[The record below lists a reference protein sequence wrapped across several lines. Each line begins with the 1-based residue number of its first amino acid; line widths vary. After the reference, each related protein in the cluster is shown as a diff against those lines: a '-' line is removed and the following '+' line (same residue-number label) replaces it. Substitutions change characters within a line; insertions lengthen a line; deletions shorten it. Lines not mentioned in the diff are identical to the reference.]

1 LLQNLFDV
9 ITGEDAGGTWTETS
23 TTSSGVAVGDGTAI
37 DFSGVAPGTYEFTY
51 SHPAVGS
58 CPAVS
63 STATITVTDQLLAGD
78 DNSDEFCVG
87 SGAAY
92 DLTALLSGAD
102 AGGDW
107 AQTGG
112 ASVDI
117 ANPMSVD
124 FSAAAPGVYTF
135 TYTHQPSGSCPADVA
150 VIRITI
156 RNPQIGLVKQ
166 GVFQDENNDGFAQ
179 VGETIFYTFTVTN
192 TGDVDLANVDVTD
205 PLVTVDGDPIA
216 TLTVGASDAVTFTAS
231 YAIQQQDLDNE
242 LFENQ
247 AFVMSD
253 YPLCGPITD
262 FSDDNSP
269 FEDDPTVV
277 ILIPEPVVKLL
288 AKVRLQGSLF
298 GNENQ
303 LMRDDLRSQ
312 GLIPAT
318 EPYSAY
324 ANFDHVNNLVTETIA
339 DPGTV
344 FADYGDNSIVD
355 WVFVEL
361 RSASNPGLVVAT
373 RSGFVQ
379 RDADIVDLDGVS
391 PLCFR
396 QVIEGEYYVA
406 VRHRN
411 HLGTMTAATVTMTE
425 MGTLVDF
432 TDTNLDLYNTPPTS
446 PISNLDGLEQV
457 TVNGQYALW
466 GGNANVNNS
475 VIFAG
480 QQNDIATIFNEV
492 DGAAGNIFRS
502 QAFIFA
508 GYNEGDIN
516 MDGNTIFAGQNNDI
530 NPVFENVDG
539 HPRNI
544 LRSQAFIIRE
554 QLAD

>member
-1 LLQNLFDV
+1 
-9 ITGEDAGGTWTETS
+9 
-23 TTSSGVAVGDGTAI
+23 
-37 DFSGVAPGTYEFTY
+37 
-51 SHPAVGS
+51 
-58 CPAVS
+58 
-63 STATITVTDQLLAGD
+63 
-78 DNSDEFCVG
+78 
-87 SGAAY
+87 
-92 DLTALLSGAD
+92 
-102 AGGDW
+102 
-107 AQTGG
+107 
-112 ASVDI
+112 
-117 ANPMSVD
+117 
-124 FSAAAPGVYTF
+124 
-135 TYTHQPSGSCPADVA
+135 
-150 VIRITI
+150 
-156 RNPQIGLVKQ
+156 
-166 GVFQDENNDGFAQ
+166 
-179 VGETIFYTFTVTN
+179 
-192 TGDVDLANVDVTD
+192 
-205 PLVTVDGDPIA
+205 
-216 TLTVGASDAVTFTAS
+216 
-231 YAIQQQDLDNE
+231 
-242 LFENQ
+242 
-247 AFVMSD
+247 MSD

-262 FSDDNSP
+262 LSDDNSP

-480 QQNDIATIFNEV
+480 QQNDISTIFNEV